1 MIRARRGGWAALLA
15 VIATSG
21 VASAVPLDRAV
32 VRFVAL
38 ETGGMA
44 SPRFVFERELAF
56 EARLE
61 ALADRTFELGAEEPY
76 REQHVRSALERHLA
90 ETLLESLAI
99 DPEPSADELAARVE
113 AVKLGVFTRVGGP
126 QAFRAAAVAE
136 GISPLEQI
144 RLFRRQA
151 RASLYLDRMVAPML
165 DPSEAEL
172 RQVHRVSRTPFSG
185 KPFSEV
191 SDELRRWYV
200 AGELDLALEAFYE
213 GARSRLLISILH

>member
-1 MIRARRGGWAALLA
+1 MSGVRRVACAALLA
-15 VIATSG
+15 VVAASSG
-21 VASAVPLDRAV
+21 AYAVPLDRAV

-61 ALADRTFELGAEEPY
+61 ALADRSFNVGGAEPY
-76 REQHVRSALERHLA
+76 REQHVRDALERHLA

-99 DPEPSADELAARVE
+99 DPEPTADELEARVE
-113 AVKLGVFTRVGGP
+113 AVKLGVFSRVGGP

-151 RASLYLDRMVAPML
+151 RASFYLDRMVAPML
-165 DPSEAEL
+165 SPSEAEL

-185 KPFSEV
+185 KPFAEV

-200 AGELDLALEAFYE
+200 AGELDRALEAFYE
-213 GARSRLLISILH
+213 GARSRLLVSVLH